1 MNKFNDDFIADAII
15 QSEYLEYKYKDV
27 IETIHNSKINITT
40 PISDLDPYY
49 TIETVD
55 AKNKI
60 KLKASYIGKK
70 KNVDE
75 IFSYL
80 NWSWSNPELPK
91 ASKINLLKLFK
102 YFLDQEP
109 PTNNNSSIFMRVYGA
124 FIQSFIQIEER
135 FFYVLMNAL
144 LHLMKH
150 IFFIMIPID
159 NDIVEIYFIKEIIE

>member
-27 IETIHNSKINITT
+27 IETIHNSKFTITT
-40 PISDLDPYY
+40 PMSDLDPYY
-49 TIETVD
+49 IIETVD
-55 AKNKI
+55 TKNKI

-80 NWSWSNPELPK
+80 SWSWSNPELPK
-91 ASKINLLKLFK
+91 ASKINLLKIFK

-109 PTNNNSSIFMRVYGA
+109 PTDNKSSIFMLVYRA
-124 FIQSFIQIEER
+124 FIQSFIQIDER

-150 IFFIMIPID
+150 KFELKLPKGNFT
-159 NDIVEIYFIKEIIE
+159 NIYLIKEII